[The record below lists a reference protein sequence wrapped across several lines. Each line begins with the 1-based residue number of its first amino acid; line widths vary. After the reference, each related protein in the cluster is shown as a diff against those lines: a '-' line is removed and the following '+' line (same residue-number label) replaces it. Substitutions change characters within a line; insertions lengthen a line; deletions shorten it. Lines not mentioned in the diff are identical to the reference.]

1 MGKYGDHTLEFSM
14 ANLTLELSIC
24 QLVNVFLVL
33 LAKHLMT
40 FEPTLAL
47 QVQVCMAIGALIH
60 DDDDDDQN
68 VLNNVVILNLQL
80 TLDQ

>member
-1 MGKYGDHTLEFSM
+1 M

-60 DDDDDDQN
+60 DDDDQK
-68 VLNNVVILNLQL
+68 VLNDVVVLNLQL

>member
-47 QVQVCMAIGALIH
+47 QVQVCMAKGTLIH
-60 DDDDDDQN
+60 DDDDQN
-68 VLNNVVILNLQL
+68 VLNNVTIILNLQL
-80 TLDQ
+80 TSDP

>member
-60 DDDDDDQN
+60 DDDDQK
-68 VLNNVVILNLQL
+68 VLNDVVVLNLQL

>member
-60 DDDDDDQN
+60 DDDDQK
-68 VLNNVVILNLQL
+68 VLNNVVFLNLQL

>member
-60 DDDDDDQN
+60 DDQK
-68 VLNNVVILNLQL
+68 VLNDVVVLNLQL